1 MLRRSSSLAEAGAAV
16 GLYLA
21 TIWVDM
27 VPVLT
32 ASLIGVLGSAATAY
46 FLLST

>member
-1 MLRRSSSLAEAGAAV
+1 MAAEAAAAV

-27 VPVLT
+27 MPVL
-32 ASLIGVLGSAATAY
+32 AVSAIGLVGSAATAY
-46 FLLST
+46 FLLSV